1 MGREDNL
8 KLQEVY
14 RPRFRKVN
22 GLTIFFKTKQSI
34 YVTDG
39 KVAIV
44 LERWFE
50 GNNFYHEKWKNLV
63 YTLTYN
69 KSVSSVYQVWNIAMR
84 YEVQAHQTFRFPEI
98 GPNTK
103 EIKEEK

>member
-8 KLQEVY
+8 ELQEKYEQRVRY
-14 RPRFRKVN
+14 IN
-22 GLTIFFKTKQSI
+22 GLTILFRTKQSI
-34 YVTDG
+34 YITDG

-50 GNNFYHEKWKNLV
+50 GNNFYKEVWKNLV

-69 KSVSSVYQVWNIAMR
+69 KSMATVYDVWSIAMR
-84 YEVQAHQTFRFPEI
+84 YEVQAHQTFHFPDIPEGI
-98 GPNTK
+98 R